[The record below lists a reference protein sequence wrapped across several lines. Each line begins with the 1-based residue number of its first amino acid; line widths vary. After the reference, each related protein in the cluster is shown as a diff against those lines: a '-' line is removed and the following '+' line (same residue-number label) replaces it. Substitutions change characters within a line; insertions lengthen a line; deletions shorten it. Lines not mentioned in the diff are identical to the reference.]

1 MLGDGDEKLLSL
13 FDYILFALTLLGS
26 FLVGA
31 YFGLSKNKP
40 RTTEEYLIGGKSVNV
55 LPIAISLVASG
66 ISGNTFLAV
75 PADIYK
81 FGSNYVWTLLA
92 DCIGFL
98 ATYYIFLPI
107 YFNLQVVSI
116 FEYLEQRFDKN
127 VRRLTSVLNLCA
139 TLCYAPLVLYL
150 PSLAFSQVSGIP
162 VHAITVVTCLTC
174 TLYTTVGG
182 FKAVVWTDALQF
194 VLMVGSVIAVVGIGA
209 HSVGG
214 LWQALA
220 IAVRGDRWEIFNF
233 SFDLTSRNP
242 LWGPMVGHIFFA
254 LSTLTMNQGAI
265 QKYMGLKKFQDVK
278 KCICLHLVGH
288 IALKWMTVLIGNV
301 AYAKYVECDVLQ
313 SHKIAKIDQLVP
325 YFVLDI
331 AGSIKGLPG
340 LFIAGMFSAALSTLS
355 ATFNALAATIHSDL
369 IAPFLSNDVLRRREG
384 HILRSIVVI
393 AGSICIISALFVDRL
408 GSLMA
413 FINGSVGVTCGLF
426 VGLFSLGM
434 VFPMAHSK
442 GALWGIVSGFAVVG
456 TITIVNQWYT
466 LHGITNNF
474 AKPLSVELCETPINI
489 TQPSDIHQ
497 PEQPFVLFRL
507 SFWYNSVMSA
517 LIVTLV
523 GLCVSWCSKNDR
535 PWVDPDLIS
544 PIFKFLL
551 VQRDMNGNS
560 LDMYTIASS
569 YDTDKYHFE
578 DSQS

>member
-340 LFIAGMFSAALSTLS
+340 LFIAGMFSAALSSLSSTLN
-355 ATFNALAATIHSDL
+355 ATAATIYEDIIL
-369 IAPFLSNDVLRRREG
+369 PFISKNTTQRQNTNIIKAIVAVLG
-384 HILRSIVVI
+384 ILTI
-393 AGSICIISALFVDRL
+393 
-408 GSLMA
+408 LMA
-413 FINGSVGVTCGLF
+413 FLVERVGGIYPFTLSLQGSFGGPLVGIF
-426 VGLFSLGM
+426 ILG
-434 VFPMAHSK
+434 VLVPAANSK
-442 GALWGIVSGFAVVG
+442 GTLLGGIAGVLLTGWIAFGNTVYKIQGLLPTEEKPASVEKCTPFVNL
-456 TITIVNQWYT
+456 TITQ
-466 LHGITNNF
+466 
-474 AKPLSVELCETPINI
+474 AKVGS
-489 TQPSDIHQ
+489 SDDI
-497 PEQPFVLFRL
+497 FVLYTV
-507 SFWYNSVMSA
+507 SFWYYSA
-517 LIVTLV
+517 VSTATVVIV
-523 GLCVSWCSKNDR
+523 GLVISLLTKKGNVTINKNLLSPMVHFALRKEPPPSVYYNVNTKGDDIDAIHELNSKD
-535 PWVDPDLIS
+535 
-544 PIFKFLL
+544 
-551 VQRDMNGNS
+551 
-560 LDMYTIASS
+560 
-569 YDTDKYHFE
+569 
-578 DSQS
+578 